1 MLALIWPGPAAA
13 ECPQFDGLMGR
24 IFGFGGNGGGPFW
37 LSPSL
42 QLLPLLAELPL
53 LAPPPLP
60 VLLPLL
66 VLADRWCC

>member
-1 MLALIWPGPAAA
+1 MLALMPLAAA
-13 ECPQFDGLMGR
+13 AVCPQLDGLMGR
-24 IFGFGGNGGGPFW
+24 ILGFGGNGGGPFW

-42 QLLPLLAELPL
+42 QLLPLLAELAEL
-53 LAPPPLP
+53 PLP